1 MNIKIAR
8 VCAVVALLAA
18 AAVPCVP
25 ADSDRG
31 RESDYAWRNVEI
43 VGGGYVPGI
52 VFNTT
57 EPGLVYARTD
67 IGGAYRWNARS
78 KRWVPLLDS
87 VGWTNWGLAGV
98 DSLATDPVDP
108 DRVYALAGTYTN
120 SWDPNNGAVLRS
132 RDRGRT
138 WRISPLPFKVG
149 GNMPGRNMGERLAID
164 PNRNG
169 IVYLGARSGNG
180 LWRSLD
186 SGVTWSRVTSFPA
199 LGTYSQDPSDPSGYG
214 SDPLGVVWVV
224 FDPRTGSR
232 HRATQTIYVGVADLG
247 LSIYRSTDGG
257 ATWAP
262 LPGQPVAPAFMA
274 HHAVLASTGKL
285 YVTYNNQG
293 GPYDGSMGD
302 VWKYDTA
309 TSVWTRIT
317 PDPSSSTNSW
327 FGYGGI
333 AVDAQHPDTLVVAEL
348 NRWWP
353 DVNLWRSTD
362 GGATWRTMWDW
373 GPWPTRIFHYAHD
386 ISGAPWLT
394 FGVSPEL
401 PEVSPKLGWM
411 VGDIEID
418 PFDSDR
424 MLYGTGATIYGTDD
438 LTNWDAGTPVN
449 ITVQAQGL
457 EETAVQDLISPPQGA
472 PLLSALGDIGGF
484 RHDDLSTVPAMMY
497 TNPVMGTANSL
508 DFAELH
514 PNVIFR
520 AGQGQWP
527 YAGYSTDGGA
537 SWTPVGSSP
546 GQAGVIAVSADG
558 AAVVWSPSNAAVHVS
573 TDNGNT
579 WTGSGGIPWGA
590 RIASDRVNPR
600 RFYGFAGGVFY
611 KSDDAGLT
619 FTATPAAGLPAEG
632 PVRFKAVPGREG
644 QIWLA
649 GGNAEGAYGLWT
661 SNDSGA
667 TFRKLR
673 NVEEADT
680 IGFGKPAPGHRSPAL
695 YTSAKIGGV
704 RGIFRSDSAGRRWVR
719 VNDDEHQYAWTGNA
733 ITGDPRVYGR
743 VYVSTNGRGV
753 VYGEPSR
760 NSHHEHDDDCDR
772 DDHDRDNRD
781 HR

>member
-1 MNIKIAR
+1 VRRNLIRAS
-8 VCAVVALLAA
+8 VVVALLAA
-18 AAVPCVP
+18 SVVP
-25 ADSDRG
+25 ATSDRA
-31 RESDYAWRNVEI
+31 READYDWRNVEI

-67 IGGAYRWNARS
+67 IGGAYRWNPRTR
-78 KRWVPLLDS
+78 RWIPLLDS

-98 DSLATDPVDP
+98 DSLATDAVDP
-108 DRVYALAGTYTN
+108 DRVYVLAGTYTN
-120 SWDPNNGAVLRS
+120 AWDPNNGAVLRS

-138 WRISPLPFKVG
+138 WRVSPLPFKVG

-164 PNRNG
+164 PNR
-169 IVYLGARSGNG
+169 IRPYLRRPQRHG

-186 SGVTWSRVTSFPA
+186 YGVTWSRVTSFPA
-199 LGTYSQDPSDPSGYG
+199 LGTYSQDPTDPSGYG

-232 HRATQTIYVGVADLG
+232 HRSTQTIYVGVADPG

-262 LPGQPVAPAFMA
+262 LPGQPVSPAFMP
-274 HHAVLASTGKL
+274 HHAVLASTGKM
-285 YVTYNNQG
+285 YITYNNQG

-309 TSVWTRIT
+309 TGVWTKIT

-348 NRWWP
+348 HRWWP

-373 GPWPTRIFHYAHD
+373 GPWPTRIFHYVQD

-394 FGVSPEL
+394 FAASPDL

-438 LTNWDAGTPVN
+438 LTNWDAGTPLT

-484 RHDDLSTVPAMMY
+484 RHDDLSVVPAMMY

-508 DFAELH
+508 DYAELH
-514 PNVIFR
+514 PSVIFR

-527 YAGYSTDGGA
+527 YAGYSTDGGT

-558 AAVVWSPSNAAVHVS
+558 ASVVWSPSTPHSIYRPTTAA
-573 TDNGNT
+573 
-579 WTGSGGIPWGA
+579 TGRRRGGLPGA
-590 RIASDRVNPR
+590 RASRPIA
-600 RFYGFAGGVFY
+600 
-611 KSDDAGLT
+611 
-619 FTATPAAGLPAEG
+619 
-632 PVRFKAVPGREG
+632 
-644 QIWLA
+644 
-649 GGNAEGAYGLWT
+649 
-661 SNDSGA
+661 
-667 TFRKLR
+667 
-673 NVEEADT
+673 
-680 IGFGKPAPGHRSPAL
+680 
-695 YTSAKIGGV
+695 
-704 RGIFRSDSAGRRWVR
+704 
-719 VNDDEHQYAWTGNA
+719 
-733 ITGDPRVYGR
+733 
-743 VYVSTNGRGV
+743 
-753 VYGEPSR
+753 
-760 NSHHEHDDDCDR
+760 
-772 DDHDRDNRD
+772 
-781 HR
+781 